1 MGKLT
6 GEDPLIRHFTAT
18 LIGFKQLPTDI
29 FDTTRNTKG
38 GKMKHLAIS
47 LTLIAALILLW
58 SSVAAAH
65 CEIPCGIYDD
75 QMRIR
80 LIAEDI
86 TTVEKAMKRIGD
98 LSNEKSVNYN
108 QLVRWISNKEE
119 HATRIQHTVTQY
131 FMTQRIKPDQE
142 KYTEKVTLLHQMLI
156 AAMKCK
162 QTTDLEHVVTLRML
176 LKKFETLYF
185 GAH

>member
-1 MGKLT
+1 
-6 GEDPLIRHFTAT
+6 
-18 LIGFKQLPTDI
+18 
-29 FDTTRNTKG
+29 
-38 GKMKHLAIS
+38 MKHLMIT
-47 LTLIAALILLW
+47 LTLITALISLW
-58 SSVAAAH
+58 FSGAAAH

-80 LIAEDI
+80 FIAEDI
-86 TTVEKAMKRIGD
+86 TTVEKAMKQIGE
-98 LSNEKSVNYN
+98 LSAEKPINYN

-142 KYTEKVTLLHQMLI
+142 KYAEKVTVLHQMLI

-162 QTTDLEHVVTLRML
+162 QTTDLEHVATLRTL

-185 GAH
+185 GSGGS